1 MTDAPTTAAP
11 DAGRR
16 AATHPSEYLW
26 TADTAAAAHIRAAVL
41 ATMTRK
47 PVLII
52 TGPACFFVRVGRAD
66 PLDGLAPASHV
77 SGGINVQ
84 AAEAFLL
91 EHRAELAADAQ
102 RNADEDA
109 ATAEALAIGPSV
121 SQDMGD
127 GMTLATAD
135 LIDGPEIGARLS
147 FGPEPSATLIP
158 LDPDTTDAT
167 EA

>member
-1 MTDAPTTAAP
+1 MTDNPTT

-26 TADTAAAAHIRAAVL
+26 TADTAAAAHIRAAIL
-41 ATMTRK
+41 ATMTRE

-52 TGPACFFVRVGRAD
+52 NGPACFFVRVNRAD
-66 PLDGLAPASHV
+66 PLDGLAPSAHV
-77 SGGINVQ
+77 SGGITVE

-91 EHRAELAADAQ
+91 EHRAEQARRAQAAADLAA
-102 RNADEDA
+102 
-109 ATAEALAIGPSV
+109 AEAQAAAPAPVIDGPE
-121 SQDMGD
+121 
-127 GMTLATAD
+127 T
-135 LIDGPEIGARLS
+135 DGPEIGARLS

-158 LDPDTTDAT
+158 LDPDATDAT